1 MKPGRN
7 LLNGEREDIMVLDLL
22 CKVAQKVSDVYD
34 GWIWYNLLSSITIL
48 KVNNFEFS
56 IA

>member
-7 LLNGEREDIMVLDLL
+7 LLNSKKEDIMVLELL

-34 GWIWYNLLSSITIL
+34 GWLWFNLISSITVL
-48 KVNNFEFS
+48 KVNNFQF
-56 IA
+56 